1 MVSVSTIQS
10 LLNLEFL
17 CTEKN
22 FKMSYSRFFKGIL
35 LIRCYSFAEIWA
47 KSVSEAIYE
56 LFANF

>member
-17 CTEKN
+17 CNEKN
-22 FKMSYSRFFKGIL
+22 FKMSYSRFKGII
-35 LIRCYSFAEIWA
+35 LIRFYIFAEIWA
-47 KSVSEAIYE
+47 TSVSEAVYE